1 MSNLLHNKSQQKVS
15 DFSNQEIELI
25 KNEINIFVEALKNMG
40 AQEAKNKISDD
51 RFGIALNSIL
61 HVAVKFSEVAAVID
75 ILKIIEGDRLILNI
89 RNSDSYAPLHIAAIA
104 GNAEIVDL
112 LLDAGCDSNPQA
124 SMAKRQWRPIHYA
137 AKYGH
142 LEVVKMLIAAGV
154 DKEVK
159 TFFHLTPMVVAA
171 EFGQLEILQ
180 YFIKI
185 EADLNAKTSDENSN
199 MNALHYATIQGSA
212 PCVEALLKA
221 GIKKNEYTSAGLDAL
236 DFAARGDNIEILK
249 TLIAWGVGDVNQ
261 ALLAAKKSDS
271 FNVVEILNKAI
282 SCKKDLF
289 NKSKI
294 NALQDNIINSLKSF
308 NENNLYEAKVILS
321 DDIALNAYGILAL
334 TANVG
339 FFVKSKKSLKGF
351 CLENG
356 LFKLSEELIRLEKM
370 VGAGV

>member
-40 AQEAKNKISDD
+40 GQEAKNKINDD

-61 HVAVKFSEVAAVID
+61 HVAVKFSEVAAVND
-75 ILKIIEGDRLILNI
+75 ILKIVEGDRLILNI
-89 RNSDSYAPLHIAAIA
+89 RNSDSYTPLHIAAIV

-112 LLDAGCDSNPQA
+112 LLDAGCDSNPQS

-142 LEVVKMLIAAGV
+142 LEVVQMLIAIGV

-159 TFFHLTPMVVAA
+159 TFFHLTPLIVAA

-185 EADLNAKTSDENSN
+185 QADLNAKTSDENNN
-199 MNALHYATIQGSA
+199 MNALHYGVIQGSA
-212 PCVEALLKA
+212 LCVEALLKA
-221 GIKKNEYTSAGLDAL
+221 GIKKNEHTSSGLGAL
-236 DFAARGDNIEILK
+236 DFAARGDDIEILK
-249 TLIAWGVGDVNQ
+249 ILIAWGVGDLDH
-261 ALLAAKKSDS
+261 ALFVAKKSDS
-271 FNVVEILNKAI
+271 LNAVEILNKAI

-294 NALQDNIINSLKSF
+294 NALQDNIINGLKSF
-308 NENNLYEAKVILS
+308 DEKTLYEARVILS

-334 TANVG
+334 TADVG

-356 LFKLSEELIRLEKM
+356 LFKLSEELMRLEKM